1 MPYEV
6 AELENFHIDRRE
18 WYIVEESSLTLS
30 DTSQYGFSLLLLS
43 KTGWR
48 GILSYLFP
56 SFFQNESILVLR
68 QQERE
73 KTGEIIAETFFRL
86 FMIRENNPECG
97 ERAMEGVNTFL
108 KMILSQ
114 GDVSLTV
121 NILQDLIKPYG
132 PITVG
137 ELVDVAIKWDLG
149 SCMDHERLKSYV
161 AGKQLKRGKTVLQFA
176 IEEGKE
182 NVAGKLM
189 SIAEESDFHAMDDEE
204 NTVVH
209 LAAKSGSRE
218 TCRAV
223 VRDFDPVKNFILKR
237 SSTLDVDPS
246 NMTGKLNFH
255 NTVGDTPL
263 AIAAKNGH
271 FSVALTLLLVDANPN
286 VANCASGSTPLHLAA
301 SRGYTDI
308 VKALLVFGAK
318 PNLKNNE
325 GKTPADLATNHPKV
339 LECFS
344 KMKEAL
350 NSDEPFDGKH
360 IPSSG
365 NGPFLLCMDG
375 GGIRGVA
382 TCMILREI
390 EDRVR
395 EQDPNFV
402 SLASHFDYVT
412 GTSIGSYIAFSLVYG
427 RLEIKDIIKLFFH
440 FKDEILTNRRPFPED
455 AVDKSLKDLFTED
468 TLMSD
473 VSEPKVIALSC
484 KADVSPPILHI
495 MRNTGEPRNG
505 EKGPD
510 ELKVWEAA
518 RASSAAPTYFPP
530 FGKFIDGGIL
540 ANNPTVD
547 CIGEVIDDLLAEG
560 KEPRLG
566 LVVSVGTC
574 SSPRSKIGDINIHSI
589 SRPPDIVD
597 AAIGVKNFISLVLD
611 QMSFSGGSQ
620 IDRSKSWCASMNC
633 PFFRLDPTLD
643 TKVDLGELNERV
655 LVNLMFES
663 LLYAKREYNCIN
675 AVARILLSRPS
686 RMSKRDSMFC

>member
-6 AELENFHIDRRE
+6 AELENFRVVSRDRQWR
-18 WYIVEESSLTLS
+18 IVEESSLTLRDS
-30 DTSQYGFSLLLLS
+30 SQYGFCLFQLS

-48 GILSYLFP
+48 GIVSSLSC
-56 SFFQNESILVLR
+56 SRIQNEGILVLR
-68 QQERE
+68 QQER
-73 KTGEIIAETFFRL
+73 KQTGEITAETFFRL
-86 FMIRENNPECG
+86 LRGNTAECAD
-97 ERAMEGVNTFL
+97 AMEGVNTFL
-108 KMILSQ
+108 KILLSQ

-149 SCMDHERLKSYV
+149 SCMDHERLKRYV
-161 AGKQLKRGKTVLQFA
+161 AGKQLKRGRTVLQCA

-182 NVAGKLM
+182 NVTRKLM
-189 SIAEESDFHAMDDEE
+189 SIAEESEFHTMDNEE

-209 LAAKSGSRE
+209 LAAKSGRRG

-223 VRDFDPVKNFILKR
+223 LHDYNPVKNFIRKR
-237 SSTLDVDPS
+237 SSTLDLDPS
-246 NMTGKLNFH
+246 NITGKLNFH

-271 FSVALTLLLVDANPN
+271 FAVTLTLLLVDANPN
-286 VANCASGSTPLHLAA
+286 VANYTSGCTPLHFAA
-301 SRGYTDI
+301 SGGYTDI

-350 NSDEPFDGKH
+350 NSDEPFDDKNIESNGD
-360 IPSSG
+360 
-365 NGPFLLCMDG
+365 GPFLLCMDG
-375 GGIRGVA
+375 GGIRGLA

-395 EQDPNFV
+395 KQDPNFV
-402 SLASHFDYVT
+402 SLASYFDYVT
-412 GTSIGSYIAFSLVYG
+412 GTSIGSYIAFSLAYG

-440 FKDEILTNRRPFPED
+440 FKDEILTNRRPFPHD
-455 AVDKSLKDLFTED
+455 VVDKSLKDLFTED

-473 VSEPKVIALSC
+473 VSEPKVIALTC

-495 MRNTGEPRNG
+495 MRNTGKPRNG

-547 CIGEVIDDLLAEG
+547 CIGEVIDDLVAEG

-574 SSPRSKIGDINIHSI
+574 STPRSKSGDINIHSI
-589 SRPPDIVD
+589 TRPADIVD
-597 AAIGVKNFISLVLD
+597 AAIGVKNFLLLVLD
-611 QMSFSGGSQ
+611 QMTFSGGSQ
-620 IDRSKSWCASMNC
+620 VDRSKSWCASMNC

-643 TKVDLGELNERV
+643 TQIDLAENDERV

-663 LLYAKREYNCIN
+663 LLCAKREYNRIN
-675 AVARILLSRPS
+675 AVTRILLSRPP
-686 RMSKRDSMFC
+686 RMSERDCVFR